1 MTAATMTTTVVT
13 AKRVGRV
20 KAFGSN
26 LVIPQVDDFG
36 NRIDL
41 LVPASQV
48 ERFLLT
54 GISEMSKLRWIT
66 RHRKNRDN

>member
-1 MTAATMTTTVVT
+1 MTAATMTTDVVT

-20 KAFGSN
+20 KAYGSN
-26 LVIPQVDDFG
+26 LVIPQVDEIG

-48 ERFLLT
+48 ERFLLM
-54 GISEMSKLRWIT
+54 GIGEMAKLRRIT
-66 RHRKNRDN
+66 RRRKNRDN